1 MSLSKTQKMKIF
13 LERRGINFPDHV
25 DFGQYNSRNN
35 VFRSHMTMKD
45 AENALRK
52 KKLDEAMDEC
62 LNTMFL
68 LTIERVHDPLVEVDN
83 VAKLVSTVVKINI
96 S

>member
-1 MSLSKTQKMKIF
+1 
-13 LERRGINFPDHV
+13 
-25 DFGQYNSRNN
+25 
-35 VFRSHMTMKD
+35 MTMKD

-68 LTIERVHDPLVEVDN
+68 LTIERVHDPLVEVN
-83 VAKLVSTVVKINI
+83 NIAKLVSTVVKVNI

>member
-1 MSLSKTQKMKIF
+1 
-13 LERRGINFPDHV
+13 
-25 DFGQYNSRNN
+25 
-35 VFRSHMTMKD
+35 MKD

-83 VAKLVSTVVKINI
+83 VAKLVSTVVKVNI
-96 S
+96 F